1 MDEAH
6 NTIRNSGL
14 IGAALGAL
22 VAIVWVAFG
31 GLSVLL
37 VLGLAGAGWLLGM
50 VFQRPDLLIGLLERL
65 QER

>member
-1 MDEAH
+1 VDEPH
-6 NTIRNSGL
+6 NIIRNSGVV
-14 IGAALGAL
+14 GAALGAL

-37 VLGLAGAGWLLGM
+37 VLGLAAAGWLVGM